1 MSASA
6 AEVNAKNRILMRTSL
21 ARERDRD
28 GDGNGNGNGE
38 GEGHIKK
45 HLKRRLSPKCSF
57 RRFSFGFSFGST
69 SRFALFVLLALL
81 LKWFSLFVFIPSS
94 LQ

>member
-1 MSASA
+1 
-6 AEVNAKNRILMRTSL
+6 MRTSL
-21 ARERDRD
+21 ARERDGD
-28 GDGNGNGNGE
+28 GDGK

-57 RRFSFGFSFGST
+57 RRFSFGST
-69 SRFALFVLLALL
+69 SRFALFVLLALR